1 MQKNLLTVLLGGL
14 AALAGTEAQAS
25 SYSNNGGAYCRE
37 YTGTIYV
44 GGRPEQGY
52 GTACLQPDGSWQV
65 VSGDN
70 VGQAVAP
77 NYIIHQPETVVY
89 YEQPRNVYRTTYYQP
104 PRSRGTS
111 IHVSFGDDDRGHR
124 RGGRKFGHRDRWD
137 HRYGYDCDRWEC
149 PRVRRSGSTIS
160 WR

>member
-1 MQKNLLTVLLGGL
+1 MKKHIWTIILVATLGL
-14 AALAGTEAQAS
+14 S
-25 SYSNNGGAYCRE
+25 SSDAYANRYNGSNDYCRE

-44 GGRPEQGY
+44 GGRAQQGY

-77 NYIIHQPETVVY
+77 NYIINQPEPVVY
-89 YEQPRNVYRTTYYQP
+89 YQPPRNVYRTTYYR
-104 PRSRGTS
+104 PRDVGTS
-111 IHVSFGDDDRGHR
+111 ISVSFNDDDWR
-124 RGGRKFGHRDRWD
+124 RDRWRHHRH
-137 HRYGYDCDRWEC
+137 HRYDRWD
-149 PRVRRSGSTIS
+149 RYDDRHHGRIHRSGNTLS